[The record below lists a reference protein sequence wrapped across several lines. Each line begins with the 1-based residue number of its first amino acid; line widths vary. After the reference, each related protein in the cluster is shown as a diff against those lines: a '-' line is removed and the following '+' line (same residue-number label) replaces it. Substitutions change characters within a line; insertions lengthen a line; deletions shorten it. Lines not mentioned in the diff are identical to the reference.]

1 MIRPSARRVPPPGDD
16 RVSDA
21 EAPRI
26 VARAVERR
34 FDDGRAVVSALGPL
48 DLEVGE
54 GEFVSVVGPSG
65 CGKSTL
71 LRIIAG
77 LIAPSSGEIEIGR
90 NDPDRT
96 LMAMVFQD
104 HSVYPWK
111 TVERNVRFGLDVERR
126 GSRAERDRLVAE
138 YLERLGLSAF
148 ARAYPQTLSG
158 GMRQRVAIARALV
171 LQPELLLMDE
181 PFASLD
187 AQLKRLMQDDL
198 AALWENERRTMVFVT
213 HSIDEAIYLSDRVV
227 VMSARPGRICADF
240 AVPFARPR
248 SHEIRAEPEFAAL
261 QQEIWE
267 VLRDEVDRHLQQSE
281 AVHRGAA

>member
-1 MIRPSARRVPPPGDD
+1 VTPAP
-16 RVSDA
+16 
-21 EAPRI
+21 PRI
-26 VARAVERR
+26 VARGVERR

-48 DLEVGE
+48 DLEVRE

-71 LRIIAG
+71 LRIVAG
-77 LIAPSSGEIEIGR
+77 LIAPSAGEVEIR
-90 NDPDRT
+90 HNDPSRS

-126 GSRAERDRLVAE
+126 GSRAERDAVVAD
-138 YLERLGLSAF
+138 YLDRLGLSAF
-148 ARAYPQTLSG
+148 AKAYPNTLSG

-198 AALWENERRTMVFVT
+198 AALWETERRTMVFVT

-240 AVPFARPR
+240 EVPFERPR
-248 SHEIRAEPEFAAL
+248 RHEIRAEPAFAAL

-267 VLRDEVDRHLQQSE
+267 ILRDEVDRHLEQSG
-281 AVHRGAA
+281 AVAHGAA